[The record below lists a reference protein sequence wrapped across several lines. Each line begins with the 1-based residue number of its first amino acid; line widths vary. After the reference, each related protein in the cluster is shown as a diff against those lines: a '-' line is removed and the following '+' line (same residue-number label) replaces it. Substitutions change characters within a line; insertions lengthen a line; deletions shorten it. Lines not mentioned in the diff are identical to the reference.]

1 MPLGKELDAIAN
13 PLLNLFVAESQMLAV
28 ALGGTFLAAEATLQN
43 LGRTNLPLVLAT
55 SAAE

>member
-28 ALGGTFLAAEATLQN
+28 ALGGTFLVAGATL
-43 LGRTNLPLVLAT
+43 
-55 SAAE
+55 